1 MSLVGG
7 GAILNVFWLV
17 SAYFEKNKYGKAKC
31 TQELLRKFMFDKSEI
46 LIASNSRKPPE
57 SVKISSSSPRVRT
70 GF

>member
-1 MSLVGG
+1 M
-7 GAILNVFWLV
+7 

-57 SVKISSSSPRVRT
+57 SVKISSSSLRVST